1 MKPAVPKPQRCAI
14 YTRKSTEHNLDANEP
29 QPPNRVFSPQKWI
42 KTKGCLAGING
53 AIRNYFNMLPMMP
66 GGAEIKQK
74 LIGATQLRPEDF
86 EYRWSA
92 D

>member
-1 MKPAVPKPQRCAI
+1 LILRGAVSAFR
-14 YTRKSTEHNLDANEP
+14 
-29 QPPNRVFSPQKWI
+29 
-42 KTKGCLAGING
+42 AGEGRHRRDLEEKRRASRPSGVNG

-74 LIGATQLRPEDF
+74 LSAATHVKPE